1 MELVVIYYVKPEN
14 LGYDH
19 DNAVRIDHEIVGV
32 YKDDNSKVVKAIIE
46 EYENKENHFIEYI
59 TLGQII

>member
-19 DNAVRIDHEIVGV
+19 DNVVRIDHEIVGV

>member
-19 DNAVRIDHEIVGV
+19 DNAVRIDHEVVGV
-32 YKDDNSKVVKAIIE
+32 YKVNHYVTKAIIE
-46 EYENKENHFIEYI
+46 EYEIKEDHFIEYI
-59 TLGQII
+59 TLGLII